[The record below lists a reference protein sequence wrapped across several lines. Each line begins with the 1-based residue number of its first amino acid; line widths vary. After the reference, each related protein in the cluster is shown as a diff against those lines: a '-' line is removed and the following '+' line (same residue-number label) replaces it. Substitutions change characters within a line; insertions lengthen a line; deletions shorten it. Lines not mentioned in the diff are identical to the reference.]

1 MTVLVNGAP
10 LLDDKK
16 SLNELGV
23 KDGDLVM
30 IVPDRAA
37 RRTVPPAQAPRSA
50 DIPQG
55 TVMIM

>member
-16 SLNELGV
+16 SLTQLGV

-30 IVPDRAA
+30 IVRNSQTQSQRQNRDLPG
-37 RRTVPPAQAPRSA
+37 SKFF
-50 DIPQG
+50 IHLY
-55 TVMIM
+55 IE